1 MTAAPDQGVF
11 ASTAAVAAQP
21 KEDLLRLTYTTT
33 TGSSYLGR
41 QIDKNDRTE
50 SFQEI
55 FAVGQRR
62 TKYMGVSLRLAPLLD
77 RSSCNY
83 TMDFAKKPLGDNIQN
98 SHMAKVFKNG
108 AGPPEN
114 LPNLPAGQSTYGEE
128 ICLPLTVEER
138 LRARMGPVGKLSAT
152 LGPNGAS
159 SVYRTSL
166 AHDIYQAHPMIGS
179 ASDLRPKD
187 CLQRIHTA
195 PAPLTSTY
203 SSDFKAYTTRRDRVR
218 KKGWT

>member
-108 AGPPEN
+108 AGPPKN

-166 AHDIYQAHPMIGS
+166 WLM
-179 ASDLRPKD
+179 
-187 CLQRIHTA
+187 
-195 PAPLTSTY
+195 TSI
-203 SSDFKAYTTRRDRVR
+203 KPIP
-218 KKGWT
+218 